1 MQKIKKK
8 ISQNIS
14 VSLSFFSNIAPM
26 YDFISG
32 RVAQVSPTSVVID
45 NQGIGYIIHISLN
58 TFEQIKNTQD
68 VKLFVHLAVREDSHT
83 LFGFST
89 IQERELFLK
98 LLSVNGVGAAT
109 ARMILSA
116 LSVEDAT
123 NAILSNNVGLLKS
136 VKGIGPKAAQRI
148 IVELQDKLNPIDMTI
163 TGGKVSRDSLSEA
176 SEALVALGYTRPNIQ
191 KVLLQLCKNS
201 QESYSTEILI
211 KKSLQ
216 LL

>member
-1 MQKIKKK
+1 
-8 ISQNIS
+8 
-14 VSLSFFSNIAPM
+14 M

-32 RVAQVSPTSVVID
+32 RVAQVSPTSLVID
-45 NQGIGYIIHISLN
+45 NQGIGYIVHISLN
-58 TFEQIKNTQD
+58 TFEQIKNAQD

-83 LFGFST
+83 LFGFSS

-98 LLSVNGVGAAT
+98 LLSVNGIGAAT

-148 IVELQDKLNPIDMTI
+148 IVELQDKLNPIEMTL

-201 QESYSTEILI
+201 QESYSTEDLI

>member
-32 RVAQVSPTSVVID
+32 RVAQVSPTSVIID

-83 LFGFST
+83 LFGFSS

-98 LLSVNGVGAAT
+98 LLSVNGIGAAT

>member
-1 MQKIKKK
+1 
-8 ISQNIS
+8 
-14 VSLSFFSNIAPM
+14 M

-83 LFGFST
+83 LFGFSS

-98 LLSVNGVGAAT
+98 LLSVNGIGAAT

-163 TGGKVSRDSLSEA
+163 TSGKVSRDSLSEA